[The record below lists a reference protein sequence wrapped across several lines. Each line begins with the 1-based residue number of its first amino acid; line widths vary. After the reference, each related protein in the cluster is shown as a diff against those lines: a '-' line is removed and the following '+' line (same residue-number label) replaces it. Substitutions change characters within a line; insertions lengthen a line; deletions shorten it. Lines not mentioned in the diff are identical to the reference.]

1 MFIPGGL
8 SMFIP
13 AGCLMFI
20 PGGRSMF
27 MGAGRSMF
35 MGEGLSMLIGVGRS
49 IGGGGLSMSTLTSF
63 PGSLAAAFAS
73 DRFTFARSPDHRSC
87 ERGLFFKKAFYSP
100 CSLPSVPS
108 LVWST
113 SENRE
118 WRTAPFES
126 TTVSLLIS
134 CCSFLWSTCFR
145 SWLSLLSCS
154 SLSALSARL

>member
-73 DRFTFARSPDHRSC
+73 DRFTFARSPGHRSC
-87 ERGLFFKKAFYSP
+87 ERGLFFRPAQTGCYYHYILYI
-100 CSLPSVPS
+100 CVA
-108 LVWST
+108 
-113 SENRE
+113 N
-118 WRTAPFES
+118 
-126 TTVSLLIS
+126 
-134 CCSFLWSTCFR
+134 
-145 SWLSLLSCS
+145 
-154 SLSALSARL
+154 

>member
-87 ERGLFFKKAFYSP
+87 ED
-100 CSLPSVPS
+100 
-108 LVWST
+108 
-113 SENRE
+113 
-118 WRTAPFES
+118 
-126 TTVSLLIS
+126 
-134 CCSFLWSTCFR
+134 
-145 SWLSLLSCS
+145 
-154 SLSALSARL
+154 

>member
-87 ERGLFFKKAFYSP
+87 ERGLLASLWR
-100 CSLPSVPS
+100 CSF
-108 LVWST
+108 ST
-113 SENRE
+113 SDLRYIYRSIQSNPTFR
-118 WRTAPFES
+118 FE
-126 TTVSLLIS
+126 
-134 CCSFLWSTCFR
+134 CSNQFYMKLGWSKMV
-145 SWLSLLSCS
+145 
-154 SLSALSARL
+154 

>member
-27 MGAGRSMF
+27 IGAGRSMF
-35 MGEGLSMLIGVGRS
+35 MGEGLSMVIGVGRS

-73 DRFTFARSPDHRSC
+73 DRFTFARSPGHRSC
-87 ERGLFFKKAFYSP
+87 ERGLFFRFFSP

>member
-8 SMFIP
+8 SMFIIG
-13 AGCLMFI
+13 GCLMFI

-27 MGAGRSMF
+27 IGAGRSMFIGAGRSMF

-87 ERGLFFKKAFYSP
+87 ERGLFFKKAYFH
-100 CSLPSVPS
+100 LD
-108 LVWST
+108 
-113 SENRE
+113 
-118 WRTAPFES
+118 
-126 TTVSLLIS
+126 
-134 CCSFLWSTCFR
+134 CF
-145 SWLSLLSCS
+145 
-154 SLSALSARL
+154 